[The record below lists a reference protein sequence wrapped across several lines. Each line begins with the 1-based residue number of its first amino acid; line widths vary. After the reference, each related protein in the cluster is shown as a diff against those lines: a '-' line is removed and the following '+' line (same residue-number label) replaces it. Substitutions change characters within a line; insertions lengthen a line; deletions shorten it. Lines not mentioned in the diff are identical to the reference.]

1 MTVDDGLLN
10 GQDLLKN
17 MSPLREA
24 IREDSPMPM
33 RTEENVP

>member
-17 MSPLREA
+17 ISPLQEA
-24 IREDSPMPM
+24 RREDSPMPM